1 MMELLLVHVLPFI
14 AAILFAVTVRGWGE
28 RFRKAMEALDLNDP
42 HPSELPPITVLVP
55 VRNGEATIV
64 PLLQDLYAQDLPR
77 DHFRVLVVNDGSTD
91 RTAQVVQGMQARWPG
106 LLYLEARGAGKKAA
120 ITTGVESMG
129 EGVVVLTDADV
140 RCGPSRLSV
149 LMQEWVR
156 SGADLLLMP
165 VVTEGGGTVVGRL
178 QEEEQAALSAV
189 GAAEALEG
197 RAALANG
204 ANMAFSVA
212 SFRRVGGYEGDPY
225 ASGDDIFL
233 LQRMRKEGLRVH
245 YLLDRRVVVRTAAEP
260 TWSGFWRQRL
270 RWAGKMRGT
279 SMKANLLPFFV
290 LLFPFLLIALTL
302 HVSEVRMGDHL
313 LYKWLLLLATWA
325 LWLAPVPGLVAQAKR
340 FTHQR
345 HAPIVAWCAFIAF
358 TIYAPVVAV
367 ASMVHRPQW
376 KGRRIR

>member
-14 AAILFAVTVRGWGE
+14 AAVLFAVTVRGWGE
-28 RFRKAMEALDLNDP
+28 RFRKAMVAVDRNDP
-42 HPSELPPITVLVP
+42 HPPELPPITVLVP
-55 VRNGEATIV
+55 MRNGEATIV

-106 LLYLEARGAGKKAA
+106 LLYIEAGGEGKKAA
-120 ITTGVESMG
+120 ITTGVEAMG

-178 QEEEQAALSAV
+178 QEEEQAALLAV

-197 RAALANG
+197 RAFLANG

-212 SFRRVGGYEGDPY
+212 AFRRVRGYEGDAY

-340 FTHQR
+340 FTHQG
-345 HAPIVAWCAFIAF
+345 HSGVAAFFAF
-358 TIYAPVVAV
+358 LAFSMYAPLMALI
-367 ASMVHRPQW
+367 SLVHRPQW